1 MISFAAEQRFIVTGA
16 SSGIGRGV
24 ALLLNEL
31 GATVIGIGRNE
42 ERLQAMKEKARFP
55 ENVFLE
61 QKDLVEDIAGLP
73 SYVKQLREKYG
84 KFQGMAYC
92 AGVGELQP
100 LRAVDL
106 PAIHSLFDV
115 NYFAPV
121 FMAKGFADKRN
132 KNGNSSAMVFI
143 ASAGGV
149 HCDPGMTSYAGSKG
163 ALIATMQSVARE
175 LAPAG
180 LRVNCVSPTVIE
192 TEMVNDITR
201 SYSEG
206 KYPFGFGKV
215 SDVANVVVFLL
226 SEQSKWITNQN
237 YIIDCGAI

>member
-106 PAIHSLFDV
+106 PAIHSLF
-115 NYFAPV
+115 
-121 FMAKGFADKRN
+121 
-132 KNGNSSAMVFI
+132 
-143 ASAGGV
+143 
-149 HCDPGMTSYAGSKG
+149 
-163 ALIATMQSVARE
+163 
-175 LAPAG
+175 
-180 LRVNCVSPTVIE
+180 
-192 TEMVNDITR
+192 
-201 SYSEG
+201 
-206 KYPFGFGKV
+206 
-215 SDVANVVVFLL
+215 
-226 SEQSKWITNQN
+226 
-237 YIIDCGAI
+237 